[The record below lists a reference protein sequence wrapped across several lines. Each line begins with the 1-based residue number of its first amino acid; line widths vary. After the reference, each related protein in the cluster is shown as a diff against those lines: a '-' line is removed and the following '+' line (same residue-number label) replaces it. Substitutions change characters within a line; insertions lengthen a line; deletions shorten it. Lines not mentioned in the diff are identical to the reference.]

1 MATHRLVSPEGV
13 LHLLPDVKKSK
24 RALCDAH
31 GPKMRVDYLN
41 KHLAGD
47 AKYAEHHAGW
57 QHCISSRPPSETLQ
71 YGPISNLENAR
82 LFAASQFFTYE
93 VCGIFLKKPGWE
105 RSWHRDAGDH
115 ARELLAALV
124 AGRLPRS
131 RLASRIRLAEAGII
145 PARCGMYS
153 ASADK
158 KVCAARRAAPP

>member
-1 MATHRLVSPEGV
+1 MGKERSGTRRVESLTCPCFLFERLLELS
-13 LHLLPDVKKSK
+13 
-24 RALCDAH
+24 C
-31 GPKMRVDYLN
+31 
-41 KHLAGD
+41 
-47 AKYAEHHAGW
+47 
-57 QHCISSRPPSETLQ
+57 HCISSRPPSETLQ